1 MPRGG
6 YKVDGNFVSQEYALF
21 CNGQF
26 VSQAWGEQSY
36 DEQGVKSIATA
47 LEGAKSNA
55 LMRCC
60 KVSFFSFKIYFFN
73 LFKFQDIG
81 IASELWD
88 INFINEWKSKFAVS
102 VWCEHVTTGTKKLL
116 WRRKDRPAFEYPYRE
131 GVRGE
136 TK

>member
-1 MPRGG
+1 MKTDPNDIEIKPDGILYLPGSKYRKILNKAFGPGGWGLMPRGG

-60 KVSFFSFKIYFFN
+60 KVSFFSFKIYFF
-73 LFKFQDIG
+73 
-81 IASELWD
+81 
-88 INFINEWKSKFAVS
+88 
-102 VWCEHVTTGTKKLL
+102 
-116 WRRKDRPAFEYPYRE
+116 
-131 GVRGE
+131 
-136 TK
+136 